1 MSTTTTRMVLITDL
15 RESTDLRVR
24 AIAHFDDAIRFE
36 DGLGAHVLAA
46 RSRRARAEIVAG

>member
-1 MSTTTTRMVLITDL
+1 MVLITDL